1 MLNGAAAVVGVAS
14 AAFFLPP
21 NLDNNLFSPGVVVAV
36 DRKVLAEALSRPVR
50 AAALAVGA
58 SSSSLIKEE
67 DEGAADAAVAS
78 LASPPSS
85 HAGDSPSIASC
96 TGVRRADEKN
106 GQESRL
112 ISNARRA
119 GHANVFK

>member
-36 DRKVLAEALSRPVR
+36 VRKVLAEALSRPVR

-67 DEGAADAAVAS
+67 DDGAADAAVAS

-85 HAGDSPSIASC
+85 HAGDSPSISC
-96 TGVRRADEKN
+96 TGVAVPMKKMDKRVDSFQTHDVQATLK
-106 GQESRL
+106 GK
-112 ISNARRA
+112 I
-119 GHANVFK
+119 K